1 MADSKILT
9 VQYVRLEQ
17 TAASIGDRL
26 LAQLIDWAVLLSYS
40 FFVLWVISEL
50 AIETFWTVLLL
61 MIFPLLFY
69 TLLCELFNHGQSL
82 GKMAMKT
89 RVVKADG
96 SSPSLGDLILRWMLY
111 LIDGPLSSYMGVV
124 VMMLTKRTQRLGD
137 LAAGTMVIKLKKY
150 QDIRVS
156 LDEYDFAS
164 KDYKPRYPAAADLSL
179 QQVDVITRTLQTA
192 TNAADPRVVQL
203 ATKVRE
209 KLDIKPAETT
219 DELFLHRIVR
229 DYQYYALEEI

>member
-26 LAQLIDWAVLLSYS
+26 LAQLIDWAAMLAYI
-40 FFVLWVISEL
+40 FFMSWLITALYIENVWVI
-50 AIETFWTVLLL
+50 LLFVV
-61 MIFPLLFY
+61 FPLFFY

-89 RVVKADG
+89 QVVKADG
-96 SSPSLGDLILRWMLY
+96 SSPSLGDLILRWTLY
-111 LIDGPLSSYMGVV
+111 LIDGPLSSFMGVV

-150 QDIRVS
+150 QDMRVS

-164 KDYKPRYPAAADLSL
+164 KDYTPRYPAAADLSL
-179 QQVDVITRTLQTA
+179 QQVDIITRTLQTA
-192 TNAADPRVVQL
+192 TSANDPRIAQL

-209 KLDIKPAETT
+209 KLDVKPAETT
-219 DELFLHRIVR
+219 DGMFLHRIIR